1 MPFVKAEYDMQYA
14 KENIRRFNLKLNRI
28 HDADLI
34 KRLESQP
41 NVQAYLKEL
50 IRKDMEAHGISA
62 PVPDPE

>member
-41 NVQAYLKEL
+41 NFQAYLKEL
-50 IRKDMEAHGISA
+50 IRKDMESA
-62 PVPDPE
+62 PVPDPENT